1 MKIKDLHPWDVT
13 PREAVKIQGTLRERL
28 LVGENLLSG
37 PFRFVAGA
45 DVSYTRGDDRFFAAV
60 VILEWPSMR
69 TVEEATHAEK
79 VAFPYVP
86 GLLSFREGPPLLKAF
101 GKVRRLPDIVLF
113 DGQGIAHPRGVG
125 LASHMGLVLNV
136 ATVGCAKTRLV
147 GEHRDVGNDAG
158 DYTELF
164 FEGRAVG
171 AVVRTRERVK
181 PIYVSPGHRVG
192 LSQSVEIAL
201 SCCRGYRIPE
211 PVRRAHLLVNR
222 MRRRLSC
229 G

>member
-1 MKIKDLHPWDVT
+1 MKIKHLHPWDVT
-13 PREAVKIQGTLRERL
+13 PREAVKIQGTLREKL
-28 LVGENLLSG
+28 SVGEHWH
-37 PFRFVAGA
+37 FRRLRYVAGA
-45 DVSYTRGDDRFFAAV
+45 DISYTRGDERFFAAV

-69 TVEEATHAEK
+69 TVEEATHAEN

-101 GKVRRLPDIVLF
+101 EKLRRLPDVVLF
-113 DGQGIAHPRGVG
+113 DGQGIAHPRGFG
-125 LASHMGLVLNV
+125 LASHMGLILNV
-136 ATVGCAKTRLV
+136 ASVGCAKTRLV
-147 GEHRDVGNDAG
+147 GEHRDVGKRAG
-158 DYTELF
+158 DYTELI

-171 AVVRTRERVK
+171 AVVRTKERVK

-192 LSQSVEIAL
+192 LNQSIRIAL

-211 PVRRAHLLVNR
+211 PVRLAHLLVNR
-222 MRRRLSC
+222 IRQLSC